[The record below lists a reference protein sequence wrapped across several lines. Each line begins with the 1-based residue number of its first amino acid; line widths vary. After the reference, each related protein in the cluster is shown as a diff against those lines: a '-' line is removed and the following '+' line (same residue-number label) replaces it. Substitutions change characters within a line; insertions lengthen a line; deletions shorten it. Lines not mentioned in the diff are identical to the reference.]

1 MPIRIFCR
9 NRKRGFCNTVQNL
22 AIKLP
27 SAMTSNFPCVNSKK
41 NTFSNGNVC
50 HFKFCYNKI
59 NQFCNTVQN
68 LATKLPSA
76 ITATLFFFQLLLC
89 VVILVRNIWFLSPL
103 VHSKREKSIQTET
116 TKAQTFC
123 LLVNLLIGSVCISF
137 QGLVRL
143 SSFSF

>member
-1 MPIRIFCR
+1 MRLGHFMIINSYKYEKMPIRIFCR

-50 HFKFCYNKI
+50 HFKFCYNMI

-68 LATKLPSA
+68 LANQIA
-76 ITATLFFFQLLLC
+76 VGNYCNFVLLLAPFMRRQFGAEY
-89 VVILVRNIWFLSPL
+89 LVFVSSRSL
-103 VHSKREKSIQTET
+103 KTREKYT
-116 TKAQTFC
+116 
-123 LLVNLLIGSVCISF
+123 N
-137 QGLVRL
+137 
-143 SSFSF
+143 